1 MYRYQHHFGL
11 LYRNPPRNPTIL
23 RGDGFDVAST
33 EMGQP
38 LSTEHGR
45 IVFIEIQRQG
55 IIPSPMCLW

>member
-33 EMGQP
+33 EMGQQNGDQQNTGEF
-38 LSTEHGR
+38 LFLLKYNDRE
-45 IVFIEIQRQG
+45 
-55 IIPSPMCLW
+55 